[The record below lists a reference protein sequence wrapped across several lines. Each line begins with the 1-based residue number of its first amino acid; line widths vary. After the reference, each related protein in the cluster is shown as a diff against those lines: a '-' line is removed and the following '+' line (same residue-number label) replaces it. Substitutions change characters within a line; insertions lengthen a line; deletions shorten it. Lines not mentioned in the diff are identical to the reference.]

1 MTNRPLWGRLT
12 ALALALAGGMG
23 LVSCNQE
30 GTLGLD
36 LLPDKDRYLTLTD
49 SVSLVGGTVLE
60 DSLQSQLPGSFL
72 LGELNNPAFGRARA
86 SFVFQVLPSSENIRL
101 GDPDSTLTLDSLVFS
116 MSLAGYQG
124 DTNTSLVLRV
134 HRLAGTVAPIRTYY
148 SRDPVRTIGEP
159 LGQSI
164 YRYRSGVIDPINEPV
179 GQNLDSVIKYSGV
192 LRMRLDQTTAGLQ
205 LAQSLLAGK
214 DSVEYKDAGSFVR
227 FLNGL
232 WVEAQTDPNI
242 LRNGNGLLL
251 QSSPVATRT
260 GLYLY
265 YKNGSQ
271 RRRLDLMLR
280 TVSGSRNRFEFDYAN
295 SEVKQ
300 AMGRN
305 SETDTTLEFTYI
317 QAGSGVKTRLS
328 SESLHR
334 ALRRQLGAG
343 DSTTLPTASGWV
355 IHKAVLE
362 FVNADSSG
370 FAGVAPPSQLF
381 LVPLDSQGRNM
392 ASRMPDLFES
402 YYDGNL
408 RNGLYRFGITRY
420 VQQLLAEGPKGEDL
434 GVIPVN
440 PVGNL
445 AMVRLRVRPRLRV
458 TYTRIP

>member
-1 MTNRPLWGRLT
+1 MMNRPCWGRLK
-12 ALALALAGGMG
+12 ALVLALFGGLSLA
-23 LVSCNQE
+23 SCNQE

-36 LLPDKDRYLTLTD
+36 LLPDKDRYLTITD

-86 SFVFQVLPSSENIRL
+86 SFVFQVLPNSENIRL

-124 DTNTSLVLRV
+124 DTNTSLMLRV
-134 HRLAGTVAPIRTYY
+134 HRLAGTVSPNRTHY
-148 SRDPVRTIGEP
+148 SRDPVRTLGEA
-159 LGQSI
+159 LGQQV
-164 YRYRSGVIDPINEPV
+164 YRYRSNQIEPIREPV

-192 LRMRLDQTTAGLQ
+192 IRFRLDLTPDGLS
-205 LAQSLLAGK
+205 LAQGLLAGK
-214 DSVEYKDAGSFVR
+214 DSVEYKDAASFVR
-227 FLNGL
+227 FMNGL
-232 WVEAQTDPNI
+232 WVEAQTDPNM

-295 SEVKQ
+295 SQVKQ
-300 AMGRN
+300 ALGRN
-305 SETDTTLEFTYI
+305 SATDTTLEYSYV
-317 QAGSGVKTRLS
+317 QSGSGVKTRLRAD
-328 SESLHR
+328 SLYQ

-343 DSTTLPTASGWV
+343 DSTSLPISSGWV
-355 IHKAVLE
+355 VHKAVLE
-362 FVNADSSG
+362 FVNADSSSFG
-370 FAGVAPPSQLF
+370 GVAPPSQLF

>member
-1 MTNRPLWGRLT
+1 
-12 ALALALAGGMG
+12 
-23 LVSCNQE
+23 
-30 GTLGLD
+30 
-36 LLPDKDRYLTLTD
+36 
-49 SVSLVGGTVLE
+49 
-60 DSLQSQLPGSFL
+60 
-72 LGELNNPAFGRARA
+72 
-86 SFVFQVLPSSENIRL
+86 
-101 GDPDSTLTLDSLVFS
+101 
-116 MSLAGYQG
+116 
-124 DTNTSLVLRV
+124 
-134 HRLAGTVAPIRTYY
+134 
-148 SRDPVRTIGEP
+148 
-159 LGQSI
+159 
-164 YRYRSGVIDPINEPV
+164 
-179 GQNLDSVIKYSGV
+179 
-192 LRMRLDQTTAGLQ
+192 MRLDQTTAGLQ
-205 LAQSLLAGK
+205 LAQGLLAGK

-300 AMGRN
+300 AIGRN
-305 SETDTTLEFTYI
+305 SETDTSLEFTYV

-370 FAGVAPPSQLF
+370 FGGVAPPSQLF
-381 LVPLDSQGRNM
+381 LVPLDSLGRNM

>member
-134 HRLAGTVAPIRTYY
+134 HRLA
-148 SRDPVRTIGEP
+148 
-159 LGQSI
+159 
-164 YRYRSGVIDPINEPV
+164 EPV

-328 SESLHR
+328 AESLHR

>member
-1 MTNRPLWGRLT
+1 
-12 ALALALAGGMG
+12 
-23 LVSCNQE
+23 
-30 GTLGLD
+30 
-36 LLPDKDRYLTLTD
+36 
-49 SVSLVGGTVLE
+49 
-60 DSLQSQLPGSFL
+60 
-72 LGELNNPAFGRARA
+72 
-86 SFVFQVLPSSENIRL
+86 
-101 GDPDSTLTLDSLVFS
+101 
-116 MSLAGYQG
+116 
-124 DTNTSLVLRV
+124 
-134 HRLAGTVAPIRTYY
+134 
-148 SRDPVRTIGEP
+148 
-159 LGQSI
+159 
-164 YRYRSGVIDPINEPV
+164 
-179 GQNLDSVIKYSGV
+179 
-192 LRMRLDQTTAGLQ
+192 
-205 LAQSLLAGK
+205 
-214 DSVEYKDAGSFVR
+214 
-227 FLNGL
+227 LNGL